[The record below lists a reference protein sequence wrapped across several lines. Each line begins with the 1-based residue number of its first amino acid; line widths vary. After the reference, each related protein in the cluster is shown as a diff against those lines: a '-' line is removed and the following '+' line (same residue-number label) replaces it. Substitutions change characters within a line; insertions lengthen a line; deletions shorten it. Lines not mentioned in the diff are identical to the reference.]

1 MRRPAVRNV
10 PGIRRQASAA
20 VILAAVLSGCFGDD
34 LPVVEVERVG
44 AGEVTQTVSAPATI
58 EPAADQQVAAGVSGV
73 VVDLAVRDGDQV
85 RKGQTVLRLSSEQVD
100 LAREQARAAET
111 AAAGAGGVAVSGAG
125 DQTLA
130 NVAEAVAALDRRTEP
145 RVAEARRRARSIDDD
160 DQRAAALSAVDA
172 VEASYEATRAAL
184 LTSGQ
189 ALAAQQDATA
199 EALSSALNQA
209 ASSAT
214 AAQRLQAQAA
224 AAAADEQASQLVV
237 KAPFAGRVQLG
248 DAAVAGASP
257 LPAQL
262 PEDLSGAAGA
272 LGGLTGGGQ
281 DGGTL
286 RIGAPVS
293 LGQTLFSV
301 YDLSERYAAAEVD
314 EVDAPQVRSG
324 QRATVL
330 VDAFPDTTFDGIV
343 EQVQVAADRTET
355 GGVGYPV
362 RIRIIGPSRRGGS
375 AARRLRVGMTA
386 SAEIITKTQESDL
399 VVASRALLRR
409 EGGDVVYVVRDGVVE
424 VVDVRVR
431 ALGEEQAAVRGDL
444 AVDDPVIVTGYE
456 DLSAGDEVTVQ

>member
-1 MRRPAVRNV
+1 MRSVPRRPT
-10 PGIRRQASAA
+10 
-20 VILAAVLSGCFGDD
+20 LAAGVLALLLAGCFGED

-73 VVDLAVRDGDQV
+73 VVDLAVNDGDKV

-145 RVAEARRRARSIDDD
+145 RVAEARRRARRIDDD
-160 DQRAAALSAVDA
+160 NQRAAALSAVDA

-248 DAAVAGASP
+248 DAAVAGATP

-262 PEDLSGAAGA
+262 PGDLSGAAGA

-330 VDAFPDTTFDGIV
+330 VDAFPDATFDGIV

-362 RIRIIGPSRRGGS
+362 RIRIIGPSQRDGS
-375 AARRLRVGMTA
+375 TRRLKVGMTA

-409 EGGDVVYVVRDGVVE
+409 EGGDVVYVVRDGVVD

-444 AVDDPVIVTGYE
+444 AVDDQVIVTGYE

>member
-1 MRRPAVRNV
+1 M
-10 PGIRRQASAA
+10 
-20 VILAAVLSGCFGDD
+20 
-34 LPVVEVERVG
+34 VEVERVG

-73 VVDLAVRDGDQV
+73 VVDLAVNDGDKV

-145 RVAEARRRARSIDDD
+145 RVAEARRRARRIDDD

-248 DAAVAGASP
+248 DAAVAGATP

-262 PEDLSGAAGA
+262 PGDLSGAAGA

-330 VDAFPDTTFDGIV
+330 VDAFPDATFDGIV

-362 RIRIIGPSRRGGS
+362 RIRIIGPSQRDGS
-375 AARRLRVGMTA
+375 TRRLKVGMTA

-409 EGGDVVYVVRDGVVE
+409 EGGDVVYVVRDGVVD

-444 AVDDPVIVTGYE
+444 AVDDQVIVTGYE
-456 DLSAGDEVTVQ
+456 DLSAGDEVTVP

>member
-1 MRRPAVRNV
+1 MRSVPRRPT
-10 PGIRRQASAA
+10 
-20 VILAAVLSGCFGDD
+20 LAAGVLALLLAGCFGED

-73 VVDLAVRDGDQV
+73 VVDLAVNDGDKV

-145 RVAEARRRARSIDDD
+145 RVAEARRRARRIDDD

-248 DAAVAGASP
+248 DAAVAGATP

-262 PEDLSGAAGA
+262 PGDLSGAAGA

-330 VDAFPDTTFDGIV
+330 VDAFPDATFDGIV

-362 RIRIIGPSRRGGS
+362 RIRIIGPSQRDGS
-375 AARRLRVGMTA
+375 TRRLKVGMTA

-409 EGGDVVYVVRDGVVE
+409 EGGDVVYVVRDGVVD

-444 AVDDPVIVTGYE
+444 AVDDQVIVTGYE
-456 DLSAGDEVTVQ
+456 DLSAGDEVTVP

>member
-1 MRRPAVRNV
+1 
-10 PGIRRQASAA
+10 
-20 VILAAVLSGCFGDD
+20 
-34 LPVVEVERVG
+34 VVEVERVG

-73 VVDLAVRDGDQV
+73 VVDLAVNDGDKV

-145 RVAEARRRARSIDDD
+145 RVAEARRRARRIDDD

-248 DAAVAGASP
+248 DAAVAGATP

-262 PEDLSGAAGA
+262 PGDLSGAAGA

-330 VDAFPDTTFDGIV
+330 VDAFPDATFDGIV

-362 RIRIIGPSRRGGS
+362 RIRIIGPSQRDGS
-375 AARRLRVGMTA
+375 TRRLKVGMTA

-409 EGGDVVYVVRDGVVE
+409 EGGDVVYVVRDGVVD

-444 AVDDPVIVTGYE
+444 AVDDQVIVTGYE
-456 DLSAGDEVTVQ
+456 DLSAGDEVTVP

>member
-1 MRRPAVRNV
+1 M
-10 PGIRRQASAA
+10 
-20 VILAAVLSGCFGDD
+20 
-34 LPVVEVERVG
+34 
-44 AGEVTQTVSAPATI
+44 
-58 EPAADQQVAAGVSGV
+58 
-73 VVDLAVRDGDQV
+73 
-85 RKGQTVLRLSSEQVD
+85 
-100 LAREQARAAET
+100 
-111 AAAGAGGVAVSGAG
+111 
-125 DQTLA
+125 
-130 NVAEAVAALDRRTEP
+130 
-145 RVAEARRRARSIDDD
+145 
-160 DQRAAALSAVDA
+160 
-172 VEASYEATRAAL
+172 
-184 LTSGQ
+184 
-189 ALAAQQDATA
+189 
-199 EALSSALNQA
+199 
-209 ASSAT
+209 
-214 AAQRLQAQAA
+214 
-224 AAAADEQASQLVV
+224 

-248 DAAVAGASP
+248 DAAVAGATP

-262 PEDLSGAAGA
+262 PGDLSGAAGA

-330 VDAFPDTTFDGIV
+330 VDAFPDATFDGIV

-362 RIRIIGPSRRGGS
+362 RIRIIGPSQRDGS
-375 AARRLRVGMTA
+375 TRRLKVGMTA

-409 EGGDVVYVVRDGVVE
+409 EGGDVVYVVRDGVVD

-444 AVDDPVIVTGYE
+444 AVDDQVIVTGYE
-456 DLSAGDEVTVQ
+456 DLSDGDEVTVQ

>member
-1 MRRPAVRNV
+1 M
-10 PGIRRQASAA
+10 
-20 VILAAVLSGCFGDD
+20 
-34 LPVVEVERVG
+34 VEVERVG

-73 VVDLAVRDGDQV
+73 VVDLAVNDGDKV

-145 RVAEARRRARSIDDD
+145 RVAEARRRARRIDDD
-160 DQRAAALSAVDA
+160 NQRAAALSAVDA

-248 DAAVAGASP
+248 DAAVAGATP

-262 PEDLSGAAGA
+262 PGDLSGAAGA

-330 VDAFPDTTFDGIV
+330 VDAFPDATFDGIV

-362 RIRIIGPSRRGGS
+362 RIRIIGPSQRDGS
-375 AARRLRVGMTA
+375 TRRLKVGMTA

-409 EGGDVVYVVRDGVVE
+409 EGGDVVYVVRDGVVD

-444 AVDDPVIVTGYE
+444 AVDDQVIVTGYE
-456 DLSAGDEVTVQ
+456 DLSAGDEVTVP